1 MAASA
6 AASAA
11 GKPSAAASNAAAA
24 ASAAAASGGASM
36 EEVMKG
42 EGMEGTAAAEEME
55 KLDRA
60 ALERF
65 VYPQRLFF
73 IPLRRTRRVLCS
85 SKPRAGP
92 MHSQVRS
99 AGERHRFGK
108 MSVVFSFVPDFE

>member
-11 GKPSAAASNAAAA
+11 GKAQAPSADRPAAASDAAAA
-24 ASAAAASGGASM
+24 AAAAAGGDPSM

-42 EGMEGTAAAEEME
+42 GEMKGTAAAEEMD

-65 VYPQRLFF
+65 GYSQRLFF
-73 IPLRRTRRVLCS
+73 NSPRRMLLR
-85 SKPRAGP
+85 SKQRACPVGAID
-92 MHSQVRS
+92 QE
-99 AGERHRFGK
+99 G
-108 MSVVFSFVPDFE
+108 